1 MQYLCSISR
10 KKRVM
15 KFIFYMLIKIKVFSK
30 LILSILMG
38 STRHA
43 QSTQARFQYLYNISR
58 KKLGMKLIFYMQV
71 DIKVFHKLILPFMT
85 GVARHAQVPK
95 ITSLQYFRKNVLDY
109 LDIWYEHRPPSH
121 TQSIQNNKFT
131 ISQDGML
138 NKLSWFPATQVEF
151 WIGTIIK
158 WVRSMSVQVCL
169 TYCSTYY
176 TTGVI
181 LKPLSI

>member
-1 MQYLCSISR
+1 MMQYLCSISK

-43 QSTQARFQYLYNISR
+43 QSTQARFQYHLSNISG

-95 ITSLQYFRKNVLDY
+95 ITSLQYFRNNLLDY

-131 ISQDGML
+131 LSQDVML
-138 NKLSWFPATQVEF
+138 NKLS
-151 WIGTIIK
+151 
-158 WVRSMSVQVCL
+158 
-169 TYCSTYY
+169 
-176 TTGVI
+176 
-181 LKPLSI
+181 